1 MDLFGKKKKKAQIDE
16 ILTEL
21 REHYKNGDYHAMID
35 DYNRIVDIDPD
46 CKFVYH
52 GDLFVIGTAL
62 MKLEEYE
69 NGIKVLVKTYRNQVQ
84 EGFGN
89 WATLYNL
96 AYSFAQIG
104 ELEFGFV
111 LCRRAFQQNSEDE
124 DIKWLYGILT
134 EKLKEE
140 KINPDEIG
148 DDVWFW
154 GSDYLC
160 VNGKMYVP
168 FEGIAEVKKF
178 P

>member
-1 MDLFGKKKKKAQIDE
+1 
-16 ILTEL
+16 L
-21 REHYKNGDYHAMID
+21 REHYKDGDYLAMID
-35 DYNRIVDIDPD
+35 DYNRIIDIDPD

-69 NGIKVLVKTYRNQVQ
+69 NAIKVLVKAHHNQVR
-84 EGFGN
+84 EGFEN
-89 WATLYNL
+89 SAILYNL

-104 ELEFGFV
+104 ELEFAFV
-111 LCRRAFQQNSEDE
+111 LCRRAFQQIPEDE
-124 DIKWLYGILT
+124 DIKWLFGILT

-140 KINPDEIG
+140 KIKPDEIS

-154 GSDYLC
+154 ESDYLC

-168 FEGIAEVKKF
+168 FSGIAEVKKF